1 MLSGMNVIISLY
13 NGEKAAIAE
22 ERGVYTFLVNPLA
35 SKPEIVGALE
45 SIYSLTVTKI
55 NTIRVRKSVKVRK
68 KGKLVADRKY
78 IKKALVSFGG
88 AKIDIFASA
97 KS

>member
-22 ERGVYTFLVNPLA
+22 EKGVYTFLVNPLA
-35 SKPEIVGALE
+35 SKPEIVQSLE

-55 NTIRVRKSVKVRK
+55 NTIRTKKTVKVRR
-68 KGKLVADRKY
+68 KGTMVADRKY
-78 IKKALVSFGG
+78 MKKALVSFGG
-88 AKIDIFASA
+88 AKIDIFASS